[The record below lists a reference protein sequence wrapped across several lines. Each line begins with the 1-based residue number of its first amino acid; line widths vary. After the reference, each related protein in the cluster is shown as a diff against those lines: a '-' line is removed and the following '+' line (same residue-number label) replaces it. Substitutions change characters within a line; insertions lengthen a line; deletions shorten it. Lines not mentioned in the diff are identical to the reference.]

1 MGIKR
6 IPAYAAIYLLWGG
19 SYLAVRVLVQVLPPF
34 LVAGLRY
41 SLAALLLIPV
51 ILMRS
56 DQAPTWRQL
65 LNTLWTGAT
74 MLTVGYGAVFWAAQR
89 LPSWVV
95 AVLAS
100 TTFLWTYL
108 GESLVL
114 RSYRFQGRMLLPLF
128 AGLAGIPLLV
138 GGNLHRDTISVLA
151 VLTVLLGA
159 LLWSAGSLAV
169 KRINMPR
176 SYIQTAGFQLATSGL
191 LLLCISGGLGEWTR
205 LPPMSQILAWRPIAA
220 MAYLVIAASV
230 VAFSAFHWLIA
241 REPASLVATSTYVNP
256 MVAMLLG
263 IVAAHERYSPLQ
275 LVGALAVLSSIIM
288 IWYMQGSID
297 PFEMSQ
303 LEAMPDL

>member
-19 SYLAVRVLVQVLPPF
+19 AYLAVRVLVQVLPPF

-41 SLAALLLIPV
+41 SLAALLLVPV
-51 ILMRS
+51 ILMRNEP
-56 DQAPTWRQL
+56 APAWRQL

-74 MLTVGYGAVFWAAQR
+74 MLAIGYGAVFWAERR
-89 LPSWVV
+89 LPSWIV

-114 RSYRFQGRMLLPLF
+114 RSYPFQGRILVPLF
-128 AGLAGIPLLV
+128 AGLAGMPLLV
-138 GGNLHRDTISVLA
+138 GGDSHRDTISVFA
-151 VLTVLLGA
+151 VLAVLLGA
-159 LLWSAGSLAV
+159 LSWSGGSLAV
-169 KRINMPR
+169 KRIDMPR
-176 SYIQTAGFQLATSGL
+176 SYIQTAGFQLAASGL
-191 LLLCISGGLGEWTR
+191 LLLCLSGGLGEWTR
-205 LPPMSQILAWRPIAA
+205 LPPMTQIFAWRPIVA

-256 MVAMLLG
+256 IVAMLLG
-263 IVAAHERYSPLQ
+263 LVAAHEHYSSLQ
-275 LVGALAVLSSIIM
+275 LVGALAVLSSIIV
-288 IWYMQGSID
+288 IWYLQRSRD
-297 PFEMSQ
+297 QFEMSE

>member
-19 SYLAVRVLVQVLPPF
+19 AYLAVRVLVLVLPPF

-41 SLAALLLIPV
+41 SLAALLLVPV

-56 DQAPTWRQL
+56 DPAPTWRQL
-65 LNTLWTGAT
+65 FNALWTGAT

-100 TTFLWTYL
+100 TTFLCTYL
-108 GESLVL
+108 GESLL
-114 RSYRFQGRMLLPLF
+114 MRSYRFQGRMLLPLF
-128 AGLAGIPLLV
+128 AGLAGMPLLV
-138 GGNLHRDTISVLA
+138 GGNSHRDTISLPAVLA
-151 VLTVLLGA
+151 VLLGA
-159 LLWSAGSLAV
+159 LSWSTGSLAV

-205 LPPMSQILAWRPIAA
+205 LPPTSQLFAWRPIVA

-241 REPASLVATSTYVNP
+241 REPAYLVATSTYVNP

-263 IVAAHERYSPLQ
+263 IVAAHESYSPLQ
-275 LVGALAVLSSIIM
+275 LTGALAVLSSIVM
-288 IWYMQGSID
+288 IWYLQEPSD
-297 PFEMSQ
+297 EFEMSE
-303 LEAMPDL
+303 LEALPDL

>member
-6 IPAYAAIYLLWGG
+6 LAAYAAIYLLWGG
-19 SYLAVRVLVQVLPPF
+19 AYLAVRVLVLVLPPF

-41 SLAALLLIPV
+41 SLAALLLVPV

-56 DQAPTWRQL
+56 DPAPTWRQL
-65 LNTLWTGAT
+65 LNALWTGAT
-74 MLTVGYGAVFWAAQR
+74 MLSVGYGAVFWAEQR

-95 AVLAS
+95 AVLVS

-108 GESLVL
+108 GESLLL
-114 RSYRFQGRMLLPLF
+114 RSYRFQSRMLLPLF
-128 AGLAGIPLLV
+128 AGLAGMPLLV
-138 GGNLHRDTISVLA
+138 GGNSHRDTISVLA
-151 VLTVLLGA
+151 VLAVLLGA
-159 LLWSAGSLAV
+159 LSWSAGSLAV
-169 KRINMPR
+169 KRIDMPR
-176 SYIQTAGFQLATSGL
+176 SYIQSAGFQLATSGL
-191 LLLCISGGLGEWTR
+191 LLLCISGGLGEWTG
-205 LPPMSQILAWRPIAA
+205 LPPMAQFLAWRPIAA

-241 REPASLVATSTYVNP
+241 REPAHLVATSTYVNP

-275 LVGALAVLSSIIM
+275 LTGALAVLSSIVM
-288 IWYMQGSID
+288 IWYLQEPSD
-297 PFEMSQ
+297 VLEMSE

>member
-19 SYLAVRVLVQVLPPF
+19 AYLAVRVLVLILPPF

-41 SLAALLLIPV
+41 GLAALLLVPV

-56 DQAPTWRQL
+56 DPTPTWRQL
-65 LNTLWTGAT
+65 SNALWTGAT

-108 GESLVL
+108 GESLL
-114 RSYRFQGRMLLPLF
+114 MRSYRFQGRMLLPLF
-128 AGLAGIPLLV
+128 AGLAGTPLLV
-138 GGNLHRDTISVLA
+138 GGNSHRDIISVPA
-151 VLTVLLGA
+151 VLAVLLGA
-159 LLWSAGSLAV
+159 LSWSAGSLAV
-169 KRINMPR
+169 KRIDMPR

-191 LLLCISGGLGEWTR
+191 LLLCISAGLGEWTR
-205 LPPMSQILAWRPIAA
+205 LPPIPQIFAWRPIVA

-241 REPASLVATSTYVNP
+241 REPAYLVATSTYVNP

-275 LVGALAVLSSIIM
+275 LIGALAVLSSIIM
-288 IWYMQGSID
+288 IWYLQQPSD
-297 PFEMSQ
+297 ELEMSE
-303 LEAMPDL
+303 LKVLPDL

>member
-19 SYLAVRVLVQVLPPF
+19 AYLAIRVLVQVLPPF
-34 LVAGLRY
+34 LVAGIRY
-41 SLAALLLIPV
+41 SLAALILIPV

-56 DQAPTWRQL
+56 DRAPTWRQL
-65 LNTLWTGAT
+65 LNTLWTGAL
-74 MLTVGYGAVFWAAQR
+74 MLTVGYGAVFWAARR

-114 RSYRFQGRMLLPLF
+114 RSYRFQARMLLPLF
-128 AGLAGIPLLV
+128 TGLAGMPLLV
-138 GGNLHRDTISVLA
+138 GGNSHGDHVSMLAVLA
-151 VLTVLLGA
+151 VLLGA
-159 LLWSAGSLAV
+159 VSWSVGSLAL

-176 SYIQTAGFQLATSGL
+176 SYIQTAGLQLATSGL
-191 LLLCISGGLGEWTR
+191 LLLCLSAGLGEWTQ
-205 LPPMSQILAWRPIAA
+205 LPPMTQIIAWRPIVA

-241 REPASLVATSTYVNP
+241 REPAYLVATSTYVNP

-288 IWYMQGSID
+288 IWHLQGSTD
-297 PFEMSQ
+297 QFEMSE